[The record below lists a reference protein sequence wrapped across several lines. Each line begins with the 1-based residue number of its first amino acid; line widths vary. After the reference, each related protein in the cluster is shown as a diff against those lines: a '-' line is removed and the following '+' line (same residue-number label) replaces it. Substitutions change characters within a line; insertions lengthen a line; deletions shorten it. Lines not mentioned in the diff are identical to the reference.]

1 MTSTGRARMLRW
13 RDWHLRTK
21 LAAVTLVPLVFV
33 VALGAVQIHDQV
45 ARADSYRRVDRLVV
59 LSDQLGKTIGG
70 LQQERAESARL
81 LVAGVVQPGAELRQ
95 EYQATDVNWAAMSR
109 AAEAVQFVTPAAQD
123 TAHRVAGLL
132 TPLGTVREQVTRS
145 GLDARTALTRYTEV
159 IEVLLGFDRALAGEI
174 TDPALTGT
182 AGALHDLQLAGEEI
196 YLQQALVS
204 TGLARGSLTIAE
216 LGELRASQHR
226 LDARV
231 ADFRASASQAQR
243 QEYDKTI
250 SGAGV
255 TARTRLLE
263 QVLQQPD
270 IRPAPLSISVNDWQT
285 SSQLTTGAVATVAGV
300 LAREMSAES
309 ARLQSQASDAAGLV
323 SVVLF
328 AAVLLAAAVVV
339 IVGRQLVGSLRILRR
354 SALSVANH
362 KLPEAVAGLRAG
374 ALIPPLA
381 APVPV
386 TTKDEL
392 GQVARAFDAV
402 QDQAL
407 RLAAE
412 QAHLRASYGDVFV
425 NLSRRSQGLVQRQL
439 HLLDRLERDE
449 EDPDQLATLFQLD
462 HLATRMRRNNENLM
476 VLSSGSELARRAG
489 APVQLADLL
498 RAAVSEIEQYQRVVV
513 QPPPALM
520 VVGYAGRDLV
530 RLTAELLD
538 NATAF
543 SAPDTKVTIA
553 SRLADDGT
561 VSVDVLDS
569 GIGMRDEE
577 IAEVN
582 TRLAEG
588 GQLDASASRRMGL
601 FVVGRLASRHTVKV
615 ELHGGK
621 DIQGIRATVTIPA
634 DLLSPGE
641 HEEPYAHRTRTN
653 GRNVS
658 TSDLVSRLA
667 TGAVP
672 VHRTAAEPEQPVSG
686 DLFATGEQP
695 AATAEQD
702 AVTTGWW
709 DPIGSTAAAPT
720 PLSAPLSPPA
730 ERGIHETTPIFDE
743 MISAWFVGSDQE
755 KPPAEAPTETWKFA
769 ADKGF
774 ETVNAVTDAPV
785 GVTKAGLPQRV
796 PREKLVPGSVSEAK
810 PTAPE
815 VRGTREA
822 EALRERLGGLQS
834 GLSRARG
841 RTDAGTPRVYTE
853 DTLVGTEDTL
863 AGTEDPLAGS
873 SVRTEA
879 DSGFEAAESAAKSPE
894 GVTSAGLP
902 QRVPR
907 EKLVPGSIA
916 SPPGFGEGLVR
927 GERGAQEVRGRLDG
941 LQRGL
946 SNGRRSLAENQN
958 GQQETRS

>member
-1 MTSTGRARMLRW
+1 MLRW

-21 LAAVTLVPLVFV
+21 LAAVTMVPLVFV
-33 VALGAVQIHDQV
+33 VALGAVQIGDQV
-45 ARADSYRRVDRLVV
+45 ARSESYRRVDRLVA
-59 LSDQLGKTIGG
+59 LSDQLGKAIGG
-70 LQQERAESARL
+70 LQDERAESAGL
-81 LVAGVVQPGAELRQ
+81 LVARVAQPGAELRQ
-95 EYQATDVNWAAMSR
+95 EYQATDVNWSAMSR
-109 AAEAVQFVTPAAQD
+109 AAQSLWFATPAAQQ
-123 TAHRVAGLL
+123 TANEVAAQL
-132 TPLGTVREQVTRS
+132 TPIKTLRDQVTRS
-145 GLDARTALTRYTEV
+145 ELDAPTALARYTEV
-159 IEVLLGFDRALAGEI
+159 ITVLLGFDRALAGEI

-182 AGALHDLQLAGEEI
+182 AVALHDLRLANEEI
-196 YLQQALVS
+196 HLQQAQVEAGIA
-204 TGLARGSLTIAE
+204 TGSLSATEVGA
-216 LGELRASQHR
+216 LG
-226 LDARV
+226 
-231 ADFRASASQAQR
+231 ASQARYDARIRDFHAAAGQDHQR
-243 QEYDKTI
+243 QFDETVTG
-250 SGAGV
+250 SGV
-255 TARTRLLE
+255 TSRASLLK
-263 QVLQQPD
+263 QILDQPGTGPVAVT
-270 IRPAPLSISVNDWQT
+270 IGKSDWET
-285 SSQLTTGAVATVAGV
+285 SSQLATAALSTIADTLGRD
-300 LAREMSAES
+300 LRAES
-309 ARLQSQASDAAGLV
+309 MKLQNGASDAAGLV

-354 SALSVANH
+354 SALSVAEH
-362 KLPEAVAGLRAG
+362 KLPEAVAGLRSG
-374 ALIPPLA
+374 ALLPPLV

-489 APVQLADLL
+489 PPVQLADLL

-513 QPPPALM
+513 QPPPGLA
-520 VVGYAGRDLV
+520 VVGYAARDLV

-553 SRLADDGT
+553 SRFADDGT

-577 IAEVN
+577 IEEVN
-582 TRLAEG
+582 KRLAEG

-601 FVVGRLASRHTVKV
+601 FVVGRLAGRHNVRV

-621 DIQGIRATVTIPA
+621 DIPGIRATMTIPV

-641 HEEPYAHRTRTN
+641 HDEQPRPN
-653 GRNVS
+653 GRTVS
-658 TSDLVSRLA
+658 TSDLAARLA
-667 TGAVP
+667 TGAAP
-672 VHRTAAEPEQPVSG
+672 VHKSTDGPGTEAERPVSG
-686 DLFATGEQP
+686 DLFGTGDHGV
-695 AATAEQD
+695 ATAEQS

-709 DPIGSTAAAPT
+709 DPVAPASASA
-720 PLSAPLSPPA
+720 SAPASPPA

-743 MISAWFVGSDQE
+743 MISAWFTGSDQE
-755 KPPAEAPTETWKFA
+755 RPPAEAPTETWKFA

-774 ETVNAVTDAPV
+774 ETAQAVVEAPR

-796 PREKLVPGSVSEAK
+796 PREKLVPGSVSD
-810 PTAPE
+810 TGQSPE
-815 VRGTREA
+815 IRGKREA

-834 GLSRARG
+834 GLSRARD
-841 RTDAGTPRVYTE
+841 RTDAGKPRVYTDDSE
-853 DTLVGTEDTL
+853 FR
-863 AGTEDPLAGS
+863 S
-873 SVRTEA
+873 EA
-879 DSGFEAAESAAKSPE
+879 DDGFKSAESAAKSPE

>member
-1 MTSTGRARMLRW
+1 MLRW

-21 LAAVTLVPLVFV
+21 LAAVTMVPLVFV

-45 ARADSYRRVDRLVV
+45 ARAESYRRVDRLVA
-59 LSDQLGKTIGG
+59 LSDQLGKAIGG

-81 LVAGVVQPGAELRQ
+81 LVAGAAQPGAELRQ

-123 TAHRVAGLL
+123 TGHEVAGLL
-132 TPLGTVREQVTRS
+132 EPLGRLRDQVTRAE
-145 GLDARTALTRYTEV
+145 LDARAALTRYTEV
-159 IEVLLGFDRALAGEI
+159 IAVLLGFDRALAGEI

-182 AGALHDLQLAGEEI
+182 AVALHDLQRAGEEI

-204 TGLARGSLTIAE
+204 VGLSRGTLTVAE
-216 LGELRASQHR
+216 LGALRSSQSR
-226 LDARV
+226 LDSRV
-231 ADFRASASQAQR
+231 LDFRASASQPQR
-243 QEYDKTI
+243 QEYDNTV
-250 SGAGV
+250 SGAAV
-255 TARTRLLE
+255 TNRARLLE
-263 QVLQQPD
+263 QVLEQPD
-270 IRPAPLSISVNDWQT
+270 TRPAALAVGQNDWQT
-285 SSQLTTGAVATVAGV
+285 SSQLTLGAVATVAGV
-300 LAREMSAES
+300 LARELSAES
-309 ARLQSQASDAAGLV
+309 ARLQDEASDAAGLV

-354 SALSVANH
+354 SALSVADH

-374 ALIPPLA
+374 ALLPPLV

-489 APVQLADLL
+489 PPVQLADLL

-513 QPPPALM
+513 QPPPPQT
-520 VVGYAGRDLV
+520 VVGYAARDLV

-601 FVVGRLASRHTVKV
+601 FVVGRLASRHSVRV

-621 DIQGIRATVTIPA
+621 DIQGIRATLTIPA
-634 DLLSPGE
+634 DLLAPGE
-641 HEEPYAHRTRTN
+641 SEERHPHRPRAN
-653 GRNVS
+653 GHTVS
-658 TSDLVSRLA
+658 TSDLAARLA
-667 TGAVP
+667 TGAAP
-672 VHRTAAEPEQPVSG
+672 VHTTAEDPLAEPERPVSG
-686 DLFATGEQP
+686 DLFATGDQGV
-695 AATAEQD
+695 ATAEQS

-709 DPIGSTAAAPT
+709 DPVNAANTGAP
-720 PLSAPLSPPA
+720 SPPL

-743 MISAWFVGSDQE
+743 MISAWFTGSDQD

-774 ETVNAVTDAPV
+774 ETAQAVGETPR

-796 PREKLVPGSVSEAK
+796 PREKLVPGSVSE
-810 PTAPE
+810 PQQAPE
-815 VRGTREA
+815 IRGKREA
-822 EALRERLGGLQS
+822 EALRERLGGLQT
-834 GLSRARG
+834 GLSRARD
-841 RTDAGTPRVYTE
+841 RTDTGTPRVYTE
-853 DTLVGTEDTL
+853 DQATTTG
-863 AGTEDPLAGS
+863 
-873 SVRTEA
+873 A
-879 DSGFEAAESAAKSPE
+879 DSGFKSAEEATKSPE

-946 SNGRRSLAENQN
+946 SNGRRSLVENQN

>member
-1 MTSTGRARMLRW
+1 MLRW
-13 RDWHLRTK
+13 RDWNLRTK
-21 LAAVTLVPLVFV
+21 LAAVTLVPLIFV

-45 ARADSYRRVDRLVV
+45 ARADSYRRVDRLVA
-59 LSDQLGKTIGG
+59 LSDQVGKTIGG

-81 LVAGVVQPGAELRQ
+81 LVTKTGQPGAELRQ
-95 EYQATDVNWAAMSR
+95 EYQSTDVNWAAMSR
-109 AAEAVQFVTPAAQD
+109 AADVVQFVTPVAQDAAQE
-123 TAHRVAGLL
+123 VAAM
-132 TPLGTVREQVTRS
+132 LGSLGSVREQVGQAALDPRS
-145 GLDARTALTRYTEV
+145 ALIQYTDL
-159 IEVLLGFDRALAGEI
+159 ITTLLRFDRALAGEI
-174 TDPALTGT
+174 TDPALSGT
-182 AGALHDLQLAGEEI
+182 AAALHDLQLASEEV
-196 YLQQALVS
+196 YLQQAVVA
-204 TGLARGSLTIAE
+204 TGLVRGSLSAVE
-216 LGELRASQHR
+216 LSSLRGSQSR
-226 LDARV
+226 LGARV
-231 ADFRASASQAQR
+231 VDFHASANQAQR
-243 QEYDKTI
+243 QEFNKSASGSGITSRARLVNQIIEQQEARPGPLTI
-250 SGAGV
+250 EPS
-255 TARTRLLE
+255 
-263 QVLQQPD
+263 
-270 IRPAPLSISVNDWQT
+270 DWQT
-285 SSQLTTGAVATVAGV
+285 SSQLTTGAFAAVSSV
-300 LAREMSAES
+300 LARGLRAES
-309 ARLQSQASDAAGLV
+309 LRLQNAASDAAGLV

-328 AAVLLAAAVVV
+328 SAMLLAAAVVV
-339 IVGRQLVGSLRILRR
+339 VVGRQLVGSLRILRR
-354 SALSVANH
+354 SALSVAEH

-374 ALIPPLA
+374 ALLPPLV

-489 APVQLADLL
+489 SPVQLADLL

-513 QPPPALM
+513 QPPPSLT

-543 SAPDTKVTIA
+543 SAPETKVTIA
-553 SRLADDGT
+553 SRIADDGT

-582 TRLAEG
+582 TRLADG

-601 FVVGRLASRHTVKV
+601 FVVGRLASRHNVKV

-621 DIQGIRATVTIPA
+621 EIQGIRATMTIPA

-641 HEEPYAHRTRTN
+641 HEEHPPVKPYTN
-653 GRNVS
+653 GHKVS
-658 TSDLVSRLA
+658 TSDIMTQLA
-667 TGAVP
+667 TGAAP
-672 VHRTAAEPEQPVSG
+672 VHKSVADPDGPVKG
-686 DLFATGEQP
+686 DLFATAEQP
-695 AATAEQD
+695 PASTAEQS

-709 DPIGSTAAAPT
+709 EPINPSQ
-720 PLSAPLSPPA
+720 LPA

-743 MISAWFVGSDQE
+743 LISAWFTGSDQDE
-755 KPPAEAPTETWKFA
+755 PAPDTPTETWKFA

-774 ETVNAVTDAPV
+774 QTAQAVTEPPM
-785 GVTKAGLPQRV
+785 GTTKAGLPQRV
-796 PREKLVPGSVSEAK
+796 PREKLVPGSVAETK
-810 PTAPE
+810 HVPE
-815 VRGTREA
+815 IRGPKEA
-822 EALRERLGGLQS
+822 EALRDRLGGLQS
-834 GLSRARG
+834 GLSRARDH
-841 RTDAGTPRVYTE
+841 TDAGKPRVYT
-853 DTLVGTEDTL
+853 
-863 AGTEDPLAGS
+863 P
-873 SVRTEA
+873 A
-879 DSGFEAAESAAKSPE
+879 DNGFKAAESAAKSPE

-907 EKLVPGSIA
+907 EKLVPGSID

-927 GERGAQEVRGRLDG
+927 GERGAQEVRGRLDE

-946 SNGRRSLAENQN
+946 SNGRRSLAGNQN
-958 GQQETRS
+958 GQQETSP

>member
-1 MTSTGRARMLRW
+1 MLRW

-45 ARADSYRRVDRLVV
+45 ARADSYRRVDLLVA
-59 LSDQLGKTIGG
+59 LSDQLGKVIDG
-70 LQQERAESARL
+70 LQQERAESAKL
-81 LVAGVVQPGAELRQ
+81 LVSAASRPGAELRQ
-95 EYQATDVNWAAMSR
+95 EYQVTDVNWAAMSR
-109 AAEAVQFVTPAAQD
+109 AAEAVEFATPAARD
-123 TAHRVAGLL
+123 TARQVAGLL
-132 TPLGTVREQVTRS
+132 EPLSRLRDQVTRS
-145 GLDARTALTRYTEV
+145 APDAPAVLARYTEMLTT
-159 IEVLLGFDRALAGEI
+159 LLNFDKALAGEI
-174 TDPALTGT
+174 TDPALSGT
-182 AGALHDLQLAGEEI
+182 AAALHDLQLANEEV
-196 YLQQALVS
+196 YLQQAMVS
-204 TGLARGSLTIAE
+204 TGAARGSLPFAE
-216 LGELRASQHR
+216 LEALRASQSR
-226 LDARV
+226 LDARIG
-231 ADFRASASQAQR
+231 DFRASASQAQR
-243 QEYDKTI
+243 QEYDRTV

-255 TARTRLLE
+255 TTRDRLIGQVLE
-263 QVLQQPD
+263 QPET
-270 IRPAPLSISVNDWQT
+270 RPVSVSINLADWQT
-285 SSQLTTGAVATVAGV
+285 SSQLTIGALATVAGV
-300 LAREMSAES
+300 LARELSVTS
-309 ARLQSQASDAAGLV
+309 ARLQDEASDAAGLV

-328 AAVLLAAAVVV
+328 AAMLLAAAVVV
-339 IVGRQLVGSLRILRR
+339 VVGRQLVGSLRILRR
-354 SALSVANH
+354 SALAVADH
-362 KLPEAVAGLRAG
+362 KLPEAVAGLRTG
-374 ALIPPLA
+374 ALLPPLV

-476 VLSSGSELARRAG
+476 VLSSGNELARRAG
-489 APVQLADLL
+489 PPVELADLL

-513 QPPPALM
+513 QPPPPLT
-520 VVGYAGRDLV
+520 VVGYAARDLV

-543 SAPDTKVTIA
+543 SAPATKVTIA

-577 IAEVN
+577 IAEAN
-582 TRLAEG
+582 ARLADG

-601 FVVGRLASRHTVKV
+601 FVVGRLAGRHNVRV

-621 DIQGIRATVTIPA
+621 DIQGIRATMTIPA
-634 DLLSPGE
+634 DLLSDGE
-641 HEEPYAHRTRTN
+641 PEEQRGTPSAN
-653 GRNVS
+653 GHKVS
-658 TSDLVSRLA
+658 TSDIVSRLSN
-667 TGAVP
+667 GAAP
-672 VHRTAAEPEQPVSG
+672 VHTTPAVAAHNPVRG
-686 DLFATGEQP
+686 DLFMTCDPLAGTDESP
-695 AATAEQD
+695 AAPQKQEATP
-702 AVTTGWW
+702 TSWW
-709 DPIGSTAAAPT
+709 DPVAP
-720 PLSAPLSPPA
+720 SEPPPD
-730 ERGIHETTPIFDE
+730 ERERDIHETTPIFDA
-743 MISAWFVGSDQE
+743 MISAWFTGTDSAR
-755 KPPAEAPTETWKFA
+755 PAAEAHTETWQFA
-769 ADKGF
+769 ADQGF
-774 ETVNAVTDAPV
+774 QTARAVAEPPG

-796 PREKLVPGSVSEAK
+796 PREKLVPGSIANGRRL
-810 PTAPE
+810 PE
-815 VRGTREA
+815 IRGRREA
-822 EALRERLGGLQS
+822 EALRERLGGLQD

-841 RTDAGTPRVYTE
+841 RAG
-853 DTLVGTEDTL
+853 
-863 AGTEDPLAGS
+863 AGVVPVHPECDN
-873 SVRTEA
+873 
-879 DSGFEAAESAAKSPE
+879 GFRAAEAAAKSPE

-907 EKLVPGSIA
+907 EKLVPGSIT

-946 SNGRRSLAENQN
+946 SNGRRSLAGNQN
-958 GQQETRS
+958 GQQESP